1 MLSRRLIG
9 VYNPIAMWHL
19 RWLRQQLALGFRLD
33 SGHAQNRHSLRLSAS
48 GAGTGVLAFLNDSLV
63 GRFNAPLGIG
73 ASAPVFDGPD
83 GRKRV
88 RSHTRR
94 LYPPLWRRP

>member
-9 VYNPIAMWHL
+9 VYNPIALWHL
-19 RWLRQQLALGFRLD
+19 RWLRRQLALGFCLD
-33 SGHAQNRHSLRLSAS
+33 SGHTQNRHSLWLSDS
-48 GAGTGVLAFLNDSLV
+48 GATGLLAFLIDSLV
-63 GRFNAPLGIG
+63 GRFNAPVGIG
-73 ASAPVFDGPD
+73 ASAPVFDGPN

-94 LYPPLWRRP
+94 LYPPLWRRT